1 MRSGFNE
8 LCPYRIQKYHQ
19 SASDGGTSEEEDP
32 CHREESER
40 SEDEEVNKSSCFSSS
55 SNVLVEDAC
64 FHIDLL
70 QEWRGQLEDE
80 WWW

>member
-1 MRSGFNE
+1 MAVTVGCPILRSTRIHLRSGFNE

-40 SEDEEVNKSSCFSSS
+40 SEDEQKSTKVVAS
-55 SNVLVEDAC
+55 VQVPMY
-64 FHIDLL
+64 
-70 QEWRGQLEDE
+70 W
-80 WWW
+80 